1 MTTNALLHLHLLKK
15 ELMINFKVRG
25 LEHVR
30 GGAGDGLSI
39 ALNGPDQKRVQSN
52 NDFLLSSIQ

>member
-1 MTTNALLHLHLLKK
+1 
-15 ELMINFKVRG
+15 MINFKVRG

-39 ALNGPDQKRVQSN
+39 GLNGPDQKRVKSN
-52 NDFLLSSIQ
+52 DLLLSSIQ